1 MVGSEEVGMGHRG
14 LLSSGSVLDHDSGG
28 LTHTGKVFTL

>member
-14 LLSSGSVLDHDSGG
+14 LLRGGSVLDHDSGG
-28 LTHTGKVFTL
+28 AYSHR